1 MGERSLKF
9 KVAKGAAWVL
19 AEKLSTQVIGLV
31 VEIVLARL
39 LTPNDYGIVALTLIF
54 FTLANIIVDGG
65 FGTALIQKKD
75 ADELDFNSVF
85 YLNIALSLVAYSVL
99 YFIAPLIAGFYNT
112 PQLLKIIRV
121 SAICV
126 IFNAVSAVQN
136 AELTRK
142 MLFDRSFRV
151 SLLAIAASGVCG
163 VSMALLGFG
172 AWSLVI
178 SSLVAGFVGMLSR
191 WFIIAWRPK
200 LIFSWQRLKP
210 LFSYGWKMAVSSML
224 DSFFNQLS
232 GLLIGK
238 MYTKADLAFVNKGK
252 MLPSVVMNE
261 VDSTLARVSLPALVQ
276 RQDDTEAL
284 RVAMRRMIRC
294 STFLVF
300 PMMVGVAC
308 CARSI
313 VLLLYGTRWLEAV
326 PFMQLACFSF
336 ALWPFHTINLRAI
349 VVIGRSDMFLKLEI
363 LKKAISLVAM
373 LISLQYGVLVFMC
386 MTAFVVGPL
395 GLVINSWPNR
405 RLLGYSVEMQIR
417 DVLPALMICG
427 IEALVVTIIGY
438 IYDSFVCSYVNTAGG
453 GFTELIMIIGK
464 LALQVLCGSVV
475 YFSMAYYLR
484 FEAFYEYICM
494 AQSLNCDRY
503 GIIETIVRRFRQ

>member
-1 MGERSLKF
+1 MRERSLKF

-65 FGTALIQKKD
+65 FGSALIQKKD

-99 YFIAPLIAGFYNT
+99 YFVAPVMAGFYST
-112 PQLLKIIRV
+112 PELVMIIRV

-136 AELTRK
+136 AELTKK

-151 SLLAIAASGVCG
+151 SFLAMIASGVCG

-172 AWSLVI
+172 VWSLVI
-178 SSLVAGFVGMLSR
+178 SSLAAGFVGMLSR

-200 LIFSWQRLKP
+200 LMFSWQRLKP
-210 LFSYGWKMAVSSML
+210 LYSYGWKMAVSSIL

-238 MYTKADLAFVNKGK
+238 MYTKSDLAFVTKGK

-261 VDSTLARVSLPALVQ
+261 VDSTLGRVSLPALVQ
-276 RQDDTEAL
+276 RQDDTAAL
-284 RVAMRRMIRC
+284 RCAMRRMIRC

-300 PMMVGVAC
+300 PMMVGVAF

-313 VLLLYGTRWLEAV
+313 VLLLYGTSWLKAV

-349 VVIGRSDMFLKLEI
+349 VVIGRSDMYLKLEI
-363 LKKAISLVAM
+363 TKKAIAFIAM

-386 MTAFVVGPL
+386 VTAFVVGPL

-405 RLLGYSVEMQIR
+405 RLLGYSLEMQIR
-417 DVLPALMICG
+417 DVLPALIICG
-427 IEALVVTIIGY
+427 FEALVVTIIGY
-438 IYDSFVCSYVNTAGG
+438 IYDNSVFRYGNATCGGHIDLMVN
-453 GFTELIMIIGK
+453 IGK
-464 LALQVLCGSVV
+464 LLLQILCGAVV

-484 FEAFYEYICM
+484 FEALYEYM
-494 AQSLNCDRY
+494 SMLQSLNCDRY
-503 GIIETIVRRFRQ
+503 GIIEKLARRFHQ